1 MAAKEINSKAS
12 GNNNIEKSSGSELK
26 INTQNIADER
36 ISTELLMQ
44 HFANTLLNQNA
55 IDDKTY
61 RKLMGKS
68 AWKSIADTESRTEK
82 LCKTL
87 PKQVSIP

>member
-12 GNNNIEKSSGSELK
+12 GNNSIEKSSGSELK

-36 ISTELLMQ
+36 ISTELWMQ

-55 IDDKTY
+55 IGAIKSLEDQCLIDVDHCSVN
-61 RKLMGKS
+61 GKKNS
-68 AWKSIADTESRTEK
+68 NIYTVHR
-82 LCKTL
+82 L
-87 PKQVSIP
+87 I

>member
-12 GNNNIEKSSGSELK
+12 GNNSIEKSSGSELK

-36 ISTELLMQ
+36 ISTELWMQ

-61 RKLMGKS
+61 RKLMGKIS
-68 AWKSIADTESRTEK
+68 VEVNRRYG
-82 LCKTL
+82 
-87 PKQVSIP
+87 KQN

>member
-1 MAAKEINSKAS
+1 MVAKEINSEAS
-12 GNNNIEKSSGSELK
+12 GNNNIEKLSGSELK

-36 ISTELLMQ
+36 ISTELWMR

-61 RKLMGKS
+61 RKLMGKIS
-68 AWKSIADTESRTEK
+68 VEVNRRYGK
-82 LCKTL
+82 
-87 PKQVSIP
+87 PN

>member
-12 GNNNIEKSSGSELK
+12 GNNSIEKSSRSELK

-36 ISTELLMQ
+36 ISTELWMQ
-44 HFANTLLNQNA
+44 HFANTLLNKNA

-61 RKLMGKS
+61 RKLMGKIS
-68 AWKSIADTESRTEK
+68 VEVNRRYGK
-82 LCKTL
+82 
-87 PKQVSIP
+87 PN

>member
-12 GNNNIEKSSGSELK
+12 GNNSIEKSSGSELK

-36 ISTELLMQ
+36 ISTELWMQ
-44 HFANTLLNQNA
+44 HFANTLNQNA

-61 RKLMGKS
+61 RKLMGKIS
-68 AWKSIADTESRTEK
+68 VEVNRRYGKIN
-82 LCKTL
+82 
-87 PKQVSIP
+87 

>member
-12 GNNNIEKSSGSELK
+12 GKSSGSELK

-36 ISTELLMQ
+36 ISTELWMQ

-61 RKLMGKS
+61 RKLMGKIS
-68 AWKSIADTESRTEK
+68 VEVNRRYGK
-82 LCKTL
+82 
-87 PKQVSIP
+87 PN